1 MQCDK
6 HLDRSFC
13 NDRFKLKYK
22 IESNSKVKGIDR
34 SSCQS
39 KSLVIDL

>member
-1 MQCDK
+1 MTG
-6 HLDRSFC
+6 S
-13 NDRFKLKYK
+13 KYK

-34 SSCQS
+34 SNCQT